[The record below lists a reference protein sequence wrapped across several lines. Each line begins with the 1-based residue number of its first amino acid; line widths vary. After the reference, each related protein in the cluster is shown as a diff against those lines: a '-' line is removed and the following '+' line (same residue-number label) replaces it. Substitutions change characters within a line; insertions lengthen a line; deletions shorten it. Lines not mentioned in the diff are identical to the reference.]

1 MGEGTILG
9 KGVGMPP
16 SPILLLL
23 TRRAEGYSHA
33 PGPPPAPPPH
43 ATEGVGTKVSA
54 SREHVCVRAAFAG
67 V

>member
-16 SPILLLL
+16 SLIFLLL
-23 TRRAEGYSHA
+23 TRGAEGYSHA
-33 PGPPPAPPPH
+33 SSPPPAPPPH
-43 ATEGVGTKVSA
+43 ATEGVGTKVPA
-54 SREHVCVRAAFAG
+54 SREHVCVRAAFAD